1 MAIICRIL
9 QCRQNLL
16 RLAKPIIHTHLL
28 THFFSLFEVFN
39 GLFFLACVRVKLTQI
54 HETSGILWLVSQGLE
69 QFYPLENQFPRL
81 FKFHSAK
88 DMGVRPTQLTDRRR
102 GLNLPLALVMICGTS
117 ICNSVTKRSSV
128 ISLTIPSPFLT

>member
-1 MAIICRIL
+1 MKKEFGTDYASIADVNFKTKYRANCYCSTVQR
-9 QCRQNLL
+9 
-16 RLAKPIIHTHLL
+16 KTWV
-28 THFFSLFEVFN
+28 S
-39 GLFFLACVRVKLTQI
+39 GL
-54 HETSGILWLVSQGLE
+54 
-69 QFYPLENQFPRL
+69 
-81 FKFHSAK
+81 K

>member
-69 QFYPLENQFPRL
+69 QFLSLGESVPAPLQISFCERHGCQ
-81 FKFHSAK
+81 AYT
-88 DMGVRPTQLTDRRR
+88 VDR
-102 GLNLPLALVMICGTS
+102 
-117 ICNSVTKRSSV
+117 
-128 ISLTIPSPFLT
+128 